1 MYSQFITV
9 IIIIS
14 LIKENEATYIL
25 ILLVLVS
32 FERVFFNQRTSIN

>member
-25 ILLVLVS
+25 VLLVLVN